1 MRRTLWCL
9 AVLVAAAAGSAAQQ
23 QKKRVAVLNFD
34 YATVSTNVSA
44 IFGTNMDVGK
54 GVADLI
60 VEKLVAS
67 GVYSV
72 IERKAIDRVLAEQ
85 NFSNSDRADSLTA
98 AKLGRVLGVDAIVI
112 GSITQFGRDDKTSNI
127 GGLGRVAG
135 RYGLGGVGKRESKA
149 VVGLSAR
156 VVSVDTGEILATA
169 AGKGESSRSGATM
182 LGGGGGPI
190 GAGAGVYDMTSKNFG
205 NTILGEAVNAAVLQV
220 SRELDQ
226 DAARI
231 PARTVTIEG
240 LVADASGDTLVMNVG
255 SRAGVKVGAR
265 MLVSRPAREIR
276 DPSTGKVI
284 RRIEDHLGEVV
295 ITEVDEASSVGKYT
309 GAAPAK
315 VGDVVKSAK

>member
-265 MLVSRPAREIR
+265 LLVSRPAREIR